1 MDDSG
6 GAVAV
11 MSSVTGPANG
21 AVRNGDNTQPTR
33 TVAGRRGGTLTPFD
47 SARALEANRKR
58 WAKVG
63 HVARRALVTAAGE
76 VPDLD
81 VQGDHW
87 RALEYVFHQRWLNTF
102 DPSARGSSADLR
114 TMIDVAF
121 PKPERDPA
129 AAVGVPAGGAAL
141 ALSPELAQQLLT
153 AMRERRQQGE

>member
-1 MDDSG
+1 MDEVEQG
-6 GAVAV
+6 RGVAEVGAVYEP
-11 MSSVTGPANG
+11 G
-21 AVRNGDNTQPTR
+21 NTQPTR
-33 TVAGRRGGTLTPFD
+33 IVAGRRGGTLTPFN
-47 SARALEANRKR
+47 SARAIEANRKR

-114 TMIDVAF
+114 TMIDVAY

-129 AAVGVPAGGAAL
+129 AAAVGVPTGGATL
-141 ALSPELAQQLLT
+141 ALSPELAQQLLS
-153 AMRERRQQGE
+153 AMRERRQAGE